1 MNFKKPLGLTERGRA
16 MVFMGTYE
24 HTLDAKGRMFVP
36 AKHRDGLGEKIV
48 IFKWILEDCLYMM
61 SEDAFAKFT
70 EDLDNMPKSDED
82 ANRIER
88 VLFPSAVTVELD
100 AQNRVLI
107 PADLRRY
114 ANLEKD
120 VAVVGVRTRVELWDL
135 EAWRRRSQMDTNQAK
150 GSITELKNK
159 GYKF

>member
-1 MNFKKPLGLTERGRA
+1 

-36 AKHRDGLGEKIV
+36 AKHREGLGNAVV

-107 PADLRRY
+107 PADLRKY

-120 VAVVGVRTRVELWDL
+120 VAVVGVRSRVELWDL
-135 EAWRRRSQMDTNQAK
+135 ETWRQRSQLDTKQAK
-150 GSITELKNK
+150 SSITELKNK